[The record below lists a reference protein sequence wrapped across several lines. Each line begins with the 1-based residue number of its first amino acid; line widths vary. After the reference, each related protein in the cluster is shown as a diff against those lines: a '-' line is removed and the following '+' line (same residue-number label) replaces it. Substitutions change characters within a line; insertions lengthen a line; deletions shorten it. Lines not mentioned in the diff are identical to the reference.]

1 MYILTFFLEKFKG
14 VLGISLK
21 IATMLKKHALI
32 LCKFSPR
39 RERVRSAKK
48 RAPKSRENAFP
59 AFPNLSSEY
68 RNMTFRSQ
76 LFLRLSG
83 NSRGIAAGSKC
94 AGKCARTARVLKPCR
109 DPAVEHGFFLGGF
122 LSLHQL

>member
-59 AFPNLSSEY
+59 AFPNLSSE
-68 RNMTFRSQ
+68 
-76 LFLRLSG
+76 L
-83 NSRGIAAGSKC
+83 
-94 AGKCARTARVLKPCR
+94 
-109 DPAVEHGFFLGGF
+109 
-122 LSLHQL
+122 